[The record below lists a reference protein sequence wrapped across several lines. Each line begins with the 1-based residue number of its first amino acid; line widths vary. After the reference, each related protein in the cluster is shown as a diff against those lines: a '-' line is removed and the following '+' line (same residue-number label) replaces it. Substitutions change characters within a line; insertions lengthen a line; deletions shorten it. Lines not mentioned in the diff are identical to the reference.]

1 MVLICKLN
9 VFLDFQ
15 MYLLNQ
21 QNKMSV
27 RLFVHSCLD
36 NYTSA
41 REDHWKYPRDKM
53 IIHSLPLYSNKE
65 IASSLLREAKRFI
78 TFYYE

>member
-1 MVLICKLN
+1 MVLVCKLN

-15 MYLLNQ
+15 MNLLNQ

-27 RLFVHSCLD
+27 RLFVHSCLG

-41 REDHWKYPRDKM
+41 REDHCKYPRYKM
-53 IIHSLPLYSNKE
+53 IIHFLPLYSNKE
-65 IASSLLREAKRFI
+65 IAGGLLREAKRFI
-78 TFYYE
+78 TFYY

>member
-15 MYLLNQ
+15 MNFLNQ
-21 QNKMSV
+21 QNKLSV
-27 RLFVHSCLD
+27 RLFGQSCLG

-41 REDHWKYPRDKM
+41 REDHWKYPHYKM
-53 IIHSLPLYSNKE
+53 IIHNLPLYSNKE